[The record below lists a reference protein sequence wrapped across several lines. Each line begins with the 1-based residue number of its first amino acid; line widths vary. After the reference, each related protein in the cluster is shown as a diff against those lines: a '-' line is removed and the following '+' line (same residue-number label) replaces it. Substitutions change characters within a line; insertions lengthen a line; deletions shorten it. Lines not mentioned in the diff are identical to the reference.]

1 MRTGG
6 GSFEHCLENSDG
18 ILRGACYSQVQKRKG
33 RLRMILISMAALLV
47 QVQRLYERLLER
59 RRVVRVI

>member
-1 MRTGG
+1 
-6 GSFEHCLENSDG
+6 
-18 ILRGACYSQVQKRKG
+18 
-33 RLRMILISMAALLV
+33 MILISMAALLV